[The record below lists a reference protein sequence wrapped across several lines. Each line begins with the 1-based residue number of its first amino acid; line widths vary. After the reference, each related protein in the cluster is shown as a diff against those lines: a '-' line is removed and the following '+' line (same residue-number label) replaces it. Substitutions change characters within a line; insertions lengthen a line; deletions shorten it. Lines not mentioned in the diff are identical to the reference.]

1 MNAER
6 YVNEIVKKVECKSAK
21 REEIRNQ
28 LLSDIA
34 ARREQGETLEEIIES
49 MGSAGEIAEAFC
61 QELSEDER
69 RAYRKVRRRKRM
81 TVIVGV
87 SVLVL
92 LLLALYFWWLLPKKT
107 DSGMPFSREEITAK
121 TVEVVELLNAD
132 DFETLKQMALEELH
146 TALTR
151 ENIDRARAFV
161 SDDWG
166 EMRSLG
172 TVYAQEVEQKGKHF
186 TVTQVDAIYEKVNV
200 VYTITFDDEGRLA
213 GVYMR

>member
-107 DSGMPFSREEITAK
+107 DSGMPFA
-121 TVEVVELLNAD
+121 
-132 DFETLKQMALEELH
+132 
-146 TALTR
+146 
-151 ENIDRARAFV
+151 
-161 SDDWG
+161 
-166 EMRSLG
+166 
-172 TVYAQEVEQKGKHF
+172 
-186 TVTQVDAIYEKVNV
+186 
-200 VYTITFDDEGRLA
+200 
-213 GVYMR
+213 

>member
-1 MNAER
+1 
-6 YVNEIVKKVECKSAK
+6 
-21 REEIRNQ
+21 
-28 LLSDIA
+28 
-34 ARREQGETLEEIIES
+34 
-49 MGSAGEIAEAFC
+49 
-61 QELSEDER
+61 
-69 RAYRKVRRRKRM
+69 M

>member
-6 YVNEIVKKVECKSAK
+6 YVNEIVKKVECKGAK

-61 QELSEDER
+61 QELSEEER

-92 LLLALYFWWLLPKKT
+92 LLLALYFWWLLPKKA

-151 ENIDRARAFV
+151 ENIDKARAFV